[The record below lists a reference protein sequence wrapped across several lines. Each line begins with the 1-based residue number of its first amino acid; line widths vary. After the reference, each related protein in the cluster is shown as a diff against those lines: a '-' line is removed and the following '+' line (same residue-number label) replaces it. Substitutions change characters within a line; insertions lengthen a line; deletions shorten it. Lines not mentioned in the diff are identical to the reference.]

1 MNAFKLNEENKIK
14 PGFVVPENY
23 FEQRDFCGPTN
34 PTIRLN
40 PFNLKWTWTA
50 AALLVIGLSI
60 TYFTF
65 PVTNSNEIDVQSAE
79 NYLLHEA
86 DLTSYEYADYL
97 SESELTALVKIES
110 NTNK

>member
-1 MNAFKLNEENKIK
+1 MNAFKLNEEKKVK

-23 FEQRDFCGPTN
+23 FEQRDFCGLSN
-34 PTIRLN
+34 PPKQLN

-50 AALLVIGLSI
+50 AAVLVIGLSI

-65 PVTNSNEIDVQSAE
+65 QVTDSNEIDAQLAE

>member
-23 FEQRDFCGPTN
+23 FEQRDFCGPKN
-34 PTIRLN
+34 PPIRLN

-50 AALLVIGLSI
+50 AAVLVICLSI

-65 PVTNSNEIDVQSAE
+65 PVSDSNEIDVQSAE